1 MAKRFLH
8 ISFDFADADPQVE
21 KLQPVFDKAIDWLRY
36 MPTCWIVW
44 TSTSAYS
51 AASLLPYQR
60 RAAASQL
67 ADRRRQSQKRYV
79 RTA

>member
-21 KLQPVFDKAIDWLRY
+21 KLQPVFDKAIDSG
-36 MPTCWIVW
+36 CSF
-44 TSTSAYS
+44 STW
-51 AASLLPYQR
+51 
-60 RAAASQL
+60 
-67 ADRRRQSQKRYV
+67 DRRGQSQKRYV

>member
-8 ISFDFADADPQVE
+8 IFFDFSDADPQVE

-44 TSTSAYS
+44 TSTSAEKWFERLRPLIKDTDELFIV
-51 AASLLPYQR
+51 AIDPTEIPRLDQ
-60 RAAASQL
+60 
-67 ADRRRQSQKRYV
+67 
-79 RTA
+79 